1 MAPMASVPIEVYP
14 LVGMIGCA
22 LTFGTYVAQK
32 ELLTDQDLRLGSRG
46 YDKDH
51 WQHKLEDSQNGTAV
65 PKERFQNVFYQHIID
80 TPKSS

>member
-1 MAPMASVPIEVYP
+1 MPPMTSVPIEVYP
-14 LVGMIGCA
+14 LVGMIACA

-51 WQHKLEDSQNGTAV
+51 WQHKLQNGQTNNDH
-65 PKERFQNVFYQHIID
+65 KERFQNVFYQHIID
-80 TPKSS
+80 APKSS